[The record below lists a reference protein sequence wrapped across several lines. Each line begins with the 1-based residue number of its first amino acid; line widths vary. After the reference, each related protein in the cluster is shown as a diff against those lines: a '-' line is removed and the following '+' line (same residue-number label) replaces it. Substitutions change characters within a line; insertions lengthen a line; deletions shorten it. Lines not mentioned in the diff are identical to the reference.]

1 MAVAD
6 PTRTIFLALVLMA
19 ASAAHA
25 GASCPPAEG
34 VALQVLGSGGPVAD
48 DGRASSGYL
57 VWIDGRARV
66 LIDAGGG
73 TFLRFGEAG
82 ARFADLDFVGLSHF
96 HADHAADFVALLKS
110 GYFSR
115 RERPLA
121 VAGPGGSSRF
131 PGLDAFLARTLA
143 PGEGAYHYLG
153 GYLDGSGG
161 LVRLEPQAVD
171 IAEPGGRKLHDDA
184 DRDLRIAA
192 MPVPHGIVP
201 ALAYRVDAHGRSL
214 VFASDQNGSAAG
226 FAGFARNADL
236 LVMHMPIAEDTTGG
250 ALELH
255 AKPGR
260 IGSIA
265 ADAGAKSLVLSHFM
279 ARSLRDLEANVEFVR
294 GGYGGEVVVARDLL
308 CVVAGPAP

>member
-1 MAVAD
+1 LAD
-6 PTRTIFLALVLMA
+6 PTKRLLLALALMGA
-19 ASAAHA
+19 AAAHA
-25 GASCPPAEG
+25 VPACPPAEG

-82 ARFADLDFVGLSHF
+82 ARFADLDFVGISHF
-96 HADHAADFVALLKS
+96 HTDHSADFVALLKS
-110 GYFSR
+110 GFFSG

-121 VAGPGGSSRF
+121 LAGPGGSSRF
-131 PGLDAFLARTLA
+131 PGLSAFLARMLA

-161 LVRLEPQAVD
+161 LARLEPQEVD
-171 IAEPGGRKLHDDA
+171 VAGTGVRKLLDDT
-184 DRDLRIAA
+184 DRDLRVTA

-201 ALAYRVDAHGRSL
+201 ALGFRIDARGRSI

-226 FAGFARNADL
+226 FAGFAADADL
-236 LVMHMPIAEDTTGG
+236 LVMHMPIAEGATGG

-255 AKPGR
+255 AEPGR

-265 ADAGAKSLVLSHFM
+265 SDARAKSLVLSHFM
-279 ARSLRDLEANVEFVR
+279 ARSLRDLQANVDVVR
-294 GGYGGEVVVARDLL
+294 GRYGGETVVAEDLL
-308 CVVAGPAP
+308 CLVAGPSR

>member
-1 MAVAD
+1 MGAV
-6 PTRTIFLALVLMA
+6 
-19 ASAAHA
+19 SAHA
-25 GASCPPAEG
+25 GASCPPADG

-48 DGRASSGYL
+48 DGRASSGYV

-96 HADHAADFVALLKS
+96 HTDHSADFVALLKS
-110 GYFSR
+110 GYFSG

-131 PGLDAFLARTLA
+131 PGLNAFLARTLA
-143 PGEGAYHYLG
+143 PGEGAYQYLG

-161 LVRLEPQAVD
+161 LVRLEPQEVD
-171 IAEPGGRKLHDDA
+171 IAEPGVLRLIDDA
-184 DRDLRIAA
+184 DRDLRVAA

-201 ALAYRVDAHGRSL
+201 AVGFRIDARGRSL
-214 VFASDQNGSAAG
+214 VFASDQDGSAPG
-226 FAGFARNADL
+226 FADFARNADL
-236 LVMHMPIAEDTTGG
+236 LVMHMPIPEDATGA

-260 IGSIA
+260 IGAIA
-265 ADAGAKSLVLSHFM
+265 ADAGAKSLLLSHFM
-279 ARSLRDLEANVEFVR
+279 ARSLHDLEANVDAVR
-294 GGYGGEVVVARDLL
+294 RGYGGDVIVARDLL
-308 CVVAGPAP
+308 CIVAGAVQ